1 MNVKEQ
7 KLIGLAR
14 KCIHYGKY
22 DYVKIILVHLLQNNT
37 NNAEILSEISNLYI
51 MMRKYDKALS
61 YARRAFEIRK
71 DVDTLEALANAS
83 NVCKNYQDAAIMF
96 EELTKYKKDEIIYVL
111 CKDAYKNLGLEE
123 EGIRILEEGAREISS
138 APLFASIMFEY
149 LQLGMDD
156 KAEKWLNIL
165 KEKFPNSAITENS
178 LGFFYEGSV
187 NDYPT
192 AQKHFLKSAKMGW
205 IDAYYNLGVCC
216 KHSEDFK
223 SAEKYLKKLH
233 SIKKNTRYDYN
244 YTLGS
249 IYMAQRKMKLGF
261 KYYSQR
267 ETKQFMN
274 YRERKNYWDGKDYP
288 DKILYVTSE
297 QGFGDN
303 IQFSRFLPL
312 IAKKFKKVYYAVDNS
327 LYELMKRSFKRY
339 KNIEI
344 IKYGV
349 FKPYHKYL
357 MIMDAQ
363 NLLNIS
369 YHNIPH
375 QEPYMISDSERDY
388 EKKIQFFRGE
398 GLKIGLNWR
407 AKGMGFRDAVYRTI
421 DAPYYFQRLFDIEG
435 NKYYSFQMNDIFGM
449 CEKYPQMINLEDE
462 IHTFDDTAS
471 LLKNLDILIT
481 VDTALAHLAGA
492 LGVKTY
498 LLLCFAPDWRWFDND
513 KKTEWYPNVT
523 IIKQKDRRTWQ
534 DVSDKLYEYI
544 LEDSKK
550 HK

>member
-1 MNVKEQ
+1 
-7 KLIGLAR
+7 
-14 KCIHYGKY
+14 
-22 DYVKIILVHLLQNNT
+22 
-37 NNAEILSEISNLYI
+37 
-51 MMRKYDKALS
+51 
-61 YARRAFEIRK
+61 
-71 DVDTLEALANAS
+71 
-83 NVCKNYQDAAIMF
+83 
-96 EELTKYKKDEIIYVL
+96 
-111 CKDAYKNLGLEE
+111 
-123 EGIRILEEGAREISS
+123 
-138 APLFASIMFEY
+138 
-149 LQLGMDD
+149 
-156 KAEKWLNIL
+156 
-165 KEKFPNSAITENS
+165 
-178 LGFFYEGSV
+178 
-187 NDYPT
+187 
-192 AQKHFLKSAKMGW
+192 
-205 IDAYYNLGVCC
+205 
-216 KHSEDFK
+216 
-223 SAEKYLKKLH
+223 
-233 SIKKNTRYDYN
+233 
-244 YTLGS
+244 
-249 IYMAQRKMKLGF
+249 
-261 KYYSQR
+261 
-267 ETKQFMN
+267 
-274 YRERKNYWDGKDYP
+274 
-288 DKILYVTSE
+288 
-297 QGFGDN
+297 
-303 IQFSRFLPL
+303 
-312 IAKKFKKVYYAVDNS
+312 
-327 LYELMKRSFKRY
+327 MKRSFKKY

-375 QEPYMISDSERDY
+375 QEPYMISDGEKDY

-449 CEKYPQMINLEDE
+449 CEKYPQIINLEND